1 MNRVI
6 VYSLFAL
13 ALLVAP
19 AQVVLADNTTE
30 IGQPSGSVLL
40 TISGN
45 IANTNGRGVADFDRA
60 MLEDLQQHSVTMQ
73 TPWTEGDVSFQG
85 FYVSDLMTM
94 VGAEGREVVATALN
108 DYSASI
114 PFEDFS
120 DRDVLIALEM
130 NGEPMRVRDKGPL
143 WVIYPVDPSTGE
155 LTVVD
160 RDRMVWQ
167 LRHLT
172 IR

>member
-1 MNRVI
+1 MNRAI
-6 VYSLFAL
+6 LYML
-13 ALLVAP
+13 AVAMTLVVAP
-19 AQVVLADNTTE
+19 ARLVEAEE
-30 IGQPSGSVLL
+30 IQRPSGSVLL
-40 TISGN
+40 TVAGN

-60 MLEDLQQHSVTMQ
+60 MLEDLHQYNVTMK
-73 TPWTEGDVSFQG
+73 TPWTDGEVSFQG
-85 FYVSDLMTM
+85 FQVRDLMAM

-114 PFEDFS
+114 PFEDFAE
-120 DRDVLIALEM
+120 RDVLIAMEM

-143 WVIYPVDPSTGE
+143 WIIYPVDPGTGE

-167 LRHLT
+167 LRQLT
-172 IR
+172 IQ